1 MASISFGGMA
11 SGLPPNI
18 VDQLMEAEKIPIKK
32 METQKG
38 KQENRLKLVT
48 DLESKLNE
56 VINSIGELAGTRGF
70 NDMKLTSGDE
80 NIISGSVDPDTA
92 VTGNWNVEVLEL
104 ASKASVVTNG
114 FPDKDKTQIGVGY
127 FKFETPEGTKE
138 VYINGSNNTLQDVAE
153 TINNSGLDVR
163 ASVINDMK
171 DPENPFRLLISA
183 TGVGSDNEV
192 TYPTLYFLDG
202 DQDIYFDE
210 NRPAKNGRIKMDG
223 FEFEVGENVL
233 KDVIPGVTLDLKQAA
248 PGRTVSL
255 GVKEDREVVA
265 GKIKTFVDAMNG
277 VLGFIQQQNQL
288 NENSD
293 TSSTLGG
300 DSLLRSIEMRLRSL
314 VQNPQYGVGSSIT
327 RLSDLGVTFNRSGTL
342 DLNQEKFNKVL
353 ASDPPAVQRFL
364 AGDGFRTGFI
374 PSLKREIS
382 TLTNSA
388 FGPVGN
394 RKRSLQNKIKQID
407 DRIAG
412 KERMLQKKE
421 ENLRKK
427 FARLEETMSR
437 LKSQGAAIG
446 GMGAGP
452 VFPGI
457 GG

>member
-18 VDQLMEAEKIPIKK
+18 VDQLMDAERIPIKK
-32 METQKG
+32 MEEQKG

-56 VINSIGELAGTRGF
+56 IIGSIGELASTRGF
-70 NDMKLTSGDE
+70 SDMKLTSGDE
-80 NIISGSVDPDTA
+80 NIISGSVDPEAA

-104 ASKASVVTNG
+104 PTKASVVTNG

-138 VYINGSNNTLQDVAE
+138 VYINGSNNTLQGVANA
-153 TINNSGLDVR
+153 INASGVGVK
-163 ASVINDMK
+163 ASVVNDQK
-171 DPENPFRLLISA
+171 DPDAPYRLLISA

-192 TYPTLYFLDG
+192 EYPTLYFLDG

-210 NRPAKNGRIKMDG
+210 GRPAKNGRIKVDG
-223 FEFEVGENVL
+223 FEFEVGDTVL
-233 KDVIPGVTLDLKQAA
+233 KDVIPGVTLDLKQAS
-248 PGRTVSL
+248 PGKTINL
-255 GVKEDREVVA
+255 GVKEDREVVV
-265 GKIKTFVDAMNG
+265 GKIETFVKAING

-300 DSLLRSIEMRLRSL
+300 DSLLRSIEMRLRRL
-314 VQNPQYGVGSSIT
+314 VQNPQYGVESSVT
-327 RLSDLGVTFNRSGTL
+327 RLSDLGITFNRSGTL

-353 ASDPPAVQRFL
+353 AGDPQSVQRFL
-364 AGDGFRTGFI
+364 AGDGFKTGFI
-374 PSLKREIS
+374 PTLKREVS

-394 RKRSLQNKIKQID
+394 RKRSLQNRIKQID
-407 DRIAG
+407 DRIAS
-412 KERMLQKKE
+412 KERMLMKKE
-421 ENLRKK
+421 DNLRKK

-437 LKSQGAAIG
+437 LKSQGAAVG
-446 GMGAGP
+446 SLGAGP
-452 VFPGI
+452 VFPGV